1 MVMQRPRVKREVL
14 MFVASFILSPLAC
27 SLQRSEPARSH
38 TVSLRG
44 RTAHTGL
51 FNQLA
56 TRNKKRFSNNPTDN
70 STQRWLTYSLM
81 CLAEDESVSGWTCR
95 MRTEKML
102 WLRGFNMH
110 VGVNVQ
116 RLYLFFYKRK
126 KQFGPTFGW
135 SFG

>member
-1 MVMQRPRVKREVL
+1 

-95 MRTEKML
+95 TRTEKML
-102 WLRGFNMH
+102 WLRGFNKH
-110 VGVNVQ
+110 VGVSVH
-116 RLYLFFYKRK
+116 RDFTYSHKRK
-126 KQFGPTFGW
+126 MLCGPTSGW